1 MFNSADVSRPP
12 ETGTQW
18 FERILFWF
26 YSNVIWAFLPLF
38 LTFLFLLV
46 FGLPLNISNEL
57 RISIPILA
65 MTLCGTQFVDDV
77 RIPERF
83 LTRWKWIKQSSNWI
97 LGVSTV
103 ALIANVIHERY
114 VSGLNISASVSSWIV
129 FLSFL
134 LSVSMGLLAFIT
146 RTQAIS
152 ETVEQSQSEATDS
165 LIENSEKTNE
175 VNGIK
180 L

>member
-1 MFNSADVSRPP
+1 MFNSADISRPP

-18 FERILFWF
+18 AERILFWL

-65 MTLCGTQFVDDV
+65 MTLCGTQFIDDV
-77 RIPERF
+77 KVPERF
-83 LTRWKWIKQSSNWI
+83 LTRWKWIKHSSYWI
-97 LGVSTV
+97 LGISTV
-103 ALIANVIHERY
+103 ALIANVIQERN
-114 VSGLNISASVSSWIV
+114 VSELNISASVSSWIV
-129 FLSFL
+129 LSAFL
-134 LSVSMGLLAFIT
+134 LSVSMGLFAFIT
-146 RTQAIS
+146 RIQATT
-152 ETVEQSQSEATDS
+152 ETVEQSQSEETDA
-165 LIENSEKTNE
+165 LIDDSDKTEK
-175 VNGIK
+175 VDGIK